1 MFTERGLQWQKAT
14 ESLKHRGKN
23 TLSINGVKLEGPD
36 GSWKSCL
43 QALEQERDQPG
54 LLQL

>member
-1 MFTERGLQWQKAT
+1 MFTERGPQWQKAT

-23 TLSINGVKLEGPD
+23 TLSVNGVKLEGPD

-54 LLQL
+54 LLHL